1 MHGAPGASFECWI
14 VSLCAVTGPIR
25 DFHLGPVAH
34 NSTSCSGR
42 KVTQKNTQKELNG
55 EKKSVYSARHF
66 LMSKQCY
73 VFCPAEASDCVL
85 YLKLTMKT
93 SASLLLKVFELLWD
107 PTHYAHTDTPV
118 HPPDAHTLTQPTH
131 PPHPWCCAD
140 FKDLMHGS

>member
-1 MHGAPGASFECWI
+1 MG
-14 VSLCAVTGPIR
+14 
-25 DFHLGPVAH
+25 
-34 NSTSCSGR
+34 
-42 KVTQKNTQKELNG
+42 
-55 EKKSVYSARHF
+55 
-66 LMSKQCY
+66 KQCY

-93 SASLLLKVFELLWD
+93 SASVLLKVFELLWD